1 MDYIEVDANG
11 RRAAKQAPRRSSWD
25 TQGVP
30 RRKWDPYRYYRHGE
44 VGLSTRYIITPKRDG
59 MLGFLE
65 HGMTVGDALIAAAVA
80 FLMYHVVWAAWLA
93 FAPIA

>member
-1 MDYIEVDANG
+1 MDCIEVDANG

-25 TQGVP
+25 TQGAP

-59 MLGFLE
+59 LLGFLE
-65 HGMTVGDALIAAAVA
+65 HGMTVGDLAIAAAVVLFMRA
-80 FLMYHVVWAAWLA
+80 FIWACWAA
-93 FAPIA
+93 FAPIV